1 MTKFAAIQMAS
12 GSNIQ
17 GNLTE
22 AGRLISQAVGAG
34 ASLVVLPENFAHMG
48 IEETDKLGI
57 AEAAGDGMIQTF
69 LADQA
74 KQHNIWIVGGTI
86 PILTSENTHV
96 KAACLV
102 FDSEGQQVA
111 RYDKFHLF
119 DVEIE
124 DGTDQKGENNQEKYA
139 ESETISA
146 GDSLVWVDSPF
157 GRIGLAVC
165 YDVRFPELFRELIK
179 HNIEIFA
186 IPSAF
191 TATTGQAH
199 WETLLRARAIEN
211 LSYVVAPN
219 QGGYHVNGRETHGD
233 SMIVDP
239 WGNIMDRLQAGS
251 GFVAAEI
258 DLDRLSLLRQ
268 NFPSLQHR
276 RINCGTTD
284 DR

>member
-22 AGRLISQAVGAG
+22 AGRLISQAAAAG
-34 ASLVVLPENFAHMG
+34 ASLIVLPENFAHMG
-48 IEETDKLGI
+48 VEETDKLAIG
-57 AEAAGDGMIQTF
+57 ETAGDGQIQRF

-74 KQHNIWIVGGTI
+74 RQHNVWIIGGTI
-86 PILTSENTHV
+86 PILTSGNTHV

-102 FDSEGQQVA
+102 FDSEGNQVA

-119 DVEIE
+119 DVEIQ
-124 DGTDQKGENNQEKYA
+124 DDHDKHREKYA

-146 GDSLVWVDSPF
+146 GESLVWIDSPF
-157 GRIGLAVC
+157 GRIGMAVC

-179 HNIEIFA
+179 HDVEIFA
-186 IPSAF
+186 VPSAF

-199 WETLLRARAIEN
+199 WETLIRARAIEN
-211 LSYVVAPN
+211 LSYVVAAN

-251 GFVAAEI
+251 GFVTAEI
-258 DLDRLSLLRQ
+258 DLERLTLLRQ

-276 RINCGTTD
+276 RINCGTTND
-284 DR
+284 G